1 VDNLT
6 HSLAGAALGEAGL
19 KRVSGLG
26 MAALVLGA
34 NIPDIDAAV
43 LLTDA
48 DMLVVRRGWTHGPIA
63 LVLLPLLLTG
73 VLVLFDRW
81 QRRRNTRPRGRAPVR
96 PPQLLALAF
105 IGCLTHP
112 LLDWMNVY
120 GIRLLMPFSERWYY
134 GDALQIIDPWI
145 WLALGI
151 GVVLARRRS
160 RAGAPDAPRP
170 AHVALAAVTL
180 YIALMIAGSRIAHQ
194 AAVQHLAAGGID
206 ARRIMAGPVFVNSF
220 RRELI
225 IDEIVQ
231 YRFGTV
237 RLAPG
242 IPVSL
247 ADSLATN
254 LVDPLAVAASGRDP
268 FRGFLYWSR
277 FPYFVIASDTAGET
291 IELRDARFRLE
302 RPGAGSFRRQLPVHV
317 LRAD

>member
-1 VDNLT
+1 MDNLT

-19 KRVSGLG
+19 KRMSGLG

-48 DMLVVRRGWTHGPIA
+48 DMLVARRGWTHGPIA

-81 QRRRNTRPRGRAPVR
+81 QARRNTRPPSRAPVR
-96 PPQLLALAF
+96 PLQLLGLAF
-105 IGCLTHP
+105 VGCLTHP

-145 WLALGI
+145 WLALGT

-160 RAGAPDAPRP
+160 RKNVLRTGRP
-170 AHVALAAVTL
+170 AHVALGAVTL
-180 YIALMIAGSRIAHQ
+180 YVALMIAGSRIAHR
-194 AAVQHLAAGGID
+194 AALQHLAAEGTEP
-206 ARRIMAGPVFVNSF
+206 RRVMAGPVFVNSH
-220 RRELI
+220 RRQLI
-225 IDEIVQ
+225 IDEGER
-231 YRFGTV
+231 YGFGSAS
-237 RLAPG
+237 LSPG
-242 IPVSL
+242 VPVEL
-247 ADSLATN
+247 DEALVTN
-254 LVDPLAVAASGRDP
+254 LDNPLAIATRGHDP

-277 FPYFVIASDTAGET
+277 FPYFVIPGDTVRGM
-291 IELRDARFRLE
+291 IELRDARFRME
-302 RPGAGSFRRQLPVHV
+302 RAGAGSFRRQLPVQV
-317 LRAD
+317 LRPH